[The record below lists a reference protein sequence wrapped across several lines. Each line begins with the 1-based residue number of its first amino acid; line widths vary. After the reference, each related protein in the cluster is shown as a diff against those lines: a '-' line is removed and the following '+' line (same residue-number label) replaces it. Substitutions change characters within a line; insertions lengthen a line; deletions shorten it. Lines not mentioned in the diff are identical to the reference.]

1 MRILLAGGSG
11 LIGSAL
17 QSALRADQHEVVRLV
32 RRAPNAP
39 DERAWQPESR
49 PLDPAVLDGVDAV
62 IGLSGA
68 SVGRIPWTPG
78 YRRELRASRLV
89 PTAAI
94 ATAIATAAHPP
105 AVWLNASAVGFY
117 GDRGDEQ
124 LDEGSAPGSGFLPE
138 LVRDW
143 EAAASTS
150 GATRVVQLRSGV
162 VVANGGGF
170 APVQLTTRLGLG
182 ARFGDGRQFWPWI
195 SLADEVAAIRHL
207 LTAEVSGPVNLVGP
221 TPATSDEVTAEY
233 ARQLHRRR
241 LLVAPRFAVRM
252 LGEAG
257 QRLLLDS
264 ARVRP
269 AALAASGFRWQHE
282 RIADAVAAVIT
293 SAR

>member
-1 MRILLAGGSG
+1 MRILVAGGSG
-11 LIGSAL
+11 LIGGAL
-17 QSALRADQHEVVRLV
+17 VAALTAGGDDVIRLV
-32 RRAPNAP
+32 RRSATAP
-39 DERAWQPESR
+39 DELEWRPGAR
-49 PLDPAVLDGVDAV
+49 PLNPAVLDGVDAV

-68 SVGRIPWTPG
+68 SVGRLPWTPA
-78 YRRELRASRLV
+78 YRRELRTSRLV
-89 PTAAI
+89 PTSAI
-94 ATAIATAAHPP
+94 ATAITAAADPP
-105 AVWLNASAVGFY
+105 RVWLNASAVGFY
-117 GDRGDEQ
+117 GDRGQDE
-124 LDEGSAPGSGFLPE
+124 LDETSGPGAGFLPE
-138 LVRDW
+138 LVHDW
-143 EAAASTS
+143 ETAARVGDT
-150 GATRVVQLRSGV
+150 TRVAHLRSGV

-207 LTAEVSGPVNLVGP
+207 LTAELSGPVNLVGP
-221 TPATSDEVTAEY
+221 VPATSDQVTAEY

-241 LLVAPRFAVRM
+241 LLVAPRFAVRL

-282 RIADAVAAVIT
+282 RVADAVAAVL
-293 SAR
+293 SQRG